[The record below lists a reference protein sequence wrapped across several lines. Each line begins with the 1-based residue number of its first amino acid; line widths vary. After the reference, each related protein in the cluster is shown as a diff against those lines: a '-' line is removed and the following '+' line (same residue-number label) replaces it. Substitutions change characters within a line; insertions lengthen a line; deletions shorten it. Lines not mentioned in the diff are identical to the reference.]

1 LQFKR
6 ELADDSDWEHC
17 TVVYA
22 PDPCETAQGVH
33 VRNGD
38 EKEKEKEKA
47 AGFF

>member
-1 LQFKR
+1 
-6 ELADDSDWEHC
+6 
-17 TVVYA
+17 VVYA

-33 VRNGD
+33 VKDGD